1 MDAVSLLVESQ
12 NRAEACAP
20 GGIRVHGN
28 GGGIGPDRLAVAGVG
43 RIESQPPAKVA
54 QSSAAEGGEREPLLL
69 VVEQGAQAKASLR
82 DCLAGGD
89 GRAGKA
95 TQKVGGHTALVA
107 SRLAQKRLGEGPNV
121 TAESSMKTK
130 TVMPARRRAATTTR
144 QTDTQ
149 MRGLEVQPNGVD

>member
-28 GGGIGPDRLAVAGVG
+28 GGGIGPDRLAVAGMS
-43 RIESQPPAKVA
+43 RIESQPPSKVA

-95 TQKVGGHTALVA
+95 TQKVGGHAALVA

-121 TAESSMKTK
+121 TAATFGKRNEALADAANLVAEVVDKGL
-130 TVMPARRRAATTTR
+130 RRFPLAF
-144 QTDTQ
+144 
-149 MRGLEVQPNGVD
+149 

>member
-28 GGGIGPDRLAVAGVG
+28 GGGIGPDRLAVAGMS

-95 TQKVGGHTALVA
+95 TQKVRGHTALVA
-107 SRLAQKRLGEGPNV
+107 SRLAQKRLGEGLGPNV
-121 TAESSMKTK
+121 TAATFGKRNEALADAANLVAEVVDKGL
-130 TVMPARRRAATTTR
+130 RRFPLAF
-144 QTDTQ
+144 
-149 MRGLEVQPNGVD
+149 